1 MTGNT
6 YMPLDLEHGRTLCH
20 FEQRQYWGFRRIS
33 WIWVTARH
41 FQIQWPVTQWIK
53 ETPSTSN
60 HLYNASCSMKLNQSL
75 FLENNG
81 DKGVLFRKILRLIFR
96 HLGFFRTYNAVWEE
110 NKILVPSLFAFYAR
124 VMSAQHKHGELWTTF
139 HGLRK
144 PLFGEKSRRSIG
156 EWWRHLLLI
165 QLD

>member
-20 FEQRQYWGFRRIS
+20 FEQRQYWGFHRIS

-41 FQIQWPVTQWIK
+41 FQIQWPVTQWLK

-75 FLENNG
+75 FLVNNG

-110 NKILVPSLFAFYAR
+110 NKILVPSLFAFHAR
-124 VMSAQHKHGELWTTF
+124 VMLPNINMANFEQLFMDWESLCLEKNPDD
-139 HGLRK
+139 
-144 PLFGEKSRRSIG
+144 PLENDGGIYYWSS
-156 EWWRHLLLI
+156 
-165 QLD
+165 